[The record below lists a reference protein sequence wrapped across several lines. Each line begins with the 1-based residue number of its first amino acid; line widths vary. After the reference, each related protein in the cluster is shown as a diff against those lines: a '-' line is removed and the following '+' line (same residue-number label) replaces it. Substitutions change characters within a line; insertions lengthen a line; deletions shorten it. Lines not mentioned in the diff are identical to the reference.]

1 MSRVRRRGLA
11 LALAVLLAT
20 SGCLGAVSG
29 GSTTFEADPADVD
42 EAAASQT
49 GFEKNGTR
57 DSVVTRELGP
67 EGVSETVRVVNKVTT
82 YEKALEIPLLGTA
95 RLGVFSIVSSPAV
108 EVAGQTF
115 NPIADYSN
123 DQLVQ
128 LVTDRFGSL
137 SGVERVS
144 STEITVLGTETRV
157 TKYAA
162 TTTAQGQEI
171 EVFVHLGKVRH
182 ENDFLVGVG
191 VYPRQLDQESAIRS
205 LFRAVEHPA
214 SGA

>member
-1 MSRVRRRGLA
+1 MRRTQL
-11 LALAVLLAT
+11 LVVALAVVLAT
-20 SGCLGAVSG
+20 SGCLGVFSG
-29 GSTTFEADPADVD
+29 GTTTFEAEPADVD

-57 DSVVTRELGP
+57 DSVVTREVGP
-67 EGVSETVRVVNKVTT
+67 EGVSETVQVVNKVTT

-115 NPIADYSN
+115 NPLADYSN
-123 DQLVQ
+123 DRLVQ
-128 LVTDRFGSL
+128 LVTNRFGSL

-144 STEITVLGTETRV
+144 SRQLTVLGTETTV

-162 TTTAQGQEI
+162 TTTAQGQNI
-171 EVFVHLGKVRH
+171 DVFVHVTKVRH
-182 ENDFLVGVG
+182 EGDFLVGIG
-191 VYPRQLDQESAIRS
+191 VYPQQLDQETDILS
-205 LFRAVEHPA
+205 LLRAVEHPA
-214 SGA
+214 